1 MVLYERGGVWNRA
14 WNESHLHGTWP
25 VKIRGTMGPQ
35 ARKSA
40 QTRREVARRPDATE
54 KGEWRKEGREG
65 REGKRVVAVVEAAQS
80 FEIL

>member
-1 MVLYERGGVWNRA
+1 
-14 WNESHLHGTWP
+14 
-25 VKIRGTMGPQ
+25 MGPQ

-65 REGKRVVAVVEAAQS
+65 REGKRQQNDTFSSRVKRESVFSPRPARHPVYTVAQVWPNPGYHDPVPV
-80 FEIL
+80 